1 MAAGTPGRER
11 RGASPARWQ
20 LPDVDE
26 QALALARAVRV
37 ATAILRE
44 GGRSRWS
51 AVLEPLAEPLEDGDL
66 REMAA
71 AASRVRAA
79 FGVGESVAEALPDE
93 EARALRDGADALQ
106 RALARHEAR
115 VARDVPREVPGEGR

>member
-1 MAAGTPGRER
+1 VAAGTPGRDR
-11 RGASPARWQ
+11 RGTSPARWQ
-20 LPDVDE
+20 VPDVDE
-26 QALALARAVRV
+26 RALALARAVRV
-37 ATAILRE
+37 ATATLRE
-44 GGRSRWS
+44 AGRSRWT

-66 REMAA
+66 TAMAA

-93 EARALRDGADALQ
+93 EVLALRDGADALQ

-115 VARDVPREVPGEGR
+115 AAREVPGPGR

>member
-1 MAAGTPGRER
+1 VTSGTSGRDR
-11 RGASPARWQ
+11 RGSSPARWQ
-20 LPDVDE
+20 IPDVDE
-26 QALALARAVRV
+26 KALALARMVRT
-37 ATAILRE
+37 ATATLRAA
-44 GGRSRWS
+44 GRSRWI

-66 REMAA
+66 KAMAG

-93 EARALRDGADALQ
+93 EALALRDRADDLQ

-115 VARDVPREVPGEGR
+115 TARDVPGGGR

>member
-1 MAAGTPGRER
+1 VTAGTPR
-11 RGASPARWQ
+11 RDRKGASPARWQ
-20 LPDVDE
+20 VPDVDE
-26 QALALARAVRV
+26 TALALARAVRV
-37 ATAILRE
+37 ATATLRDA
-44 GGRSRWS
+44 GRSRWT

-66 REMAA
+66 RDMAA

-93 EARALRDGADALQ
+93 EALALRDGADALQ

-115 VARDVPREVPGEGR
+115 AAREVPGGRR

>member
-1 MAAGTPGRER
+1 MAGRDR

-20 LPDVDE
+20 VPDVDE
-26 QALALARAVRV
+26 KALALARAVRS
-37 ATAILRE
+37 ATATLRTA
-44 GGRSRWS
+44 GRSRWT

-66 REMAA
+66 RAMAA

-93 EARALRDGADALQ
+93 EALALRDGADALQ

-115 VARDVPREVPGEGR
+115 AAREVPGGSR

>member
-1 MAAGTPGRER
+1 MTEAPGRDPR
-11 RGASPARWQ
+11 AASLPRWQ
-20 LPDVDE
+20 VPDIDE
-26 QALALARAVRV
+26 MALALARAVRI
-37 ATAILRE
+37 ATATLRE
-44 GGRSRWS
+44 AGRSRWS
-51 AVLEPLAEPLEDGDL
+51 ALLEPLAEPLEDGDL
-66 REMAA
+66 RTVAA

-115 VARDVPREVPGEGR
+115 VARDVQREVAGGGR

>member
-1 MAAGTPGRER
+1 MPGRDR

-20 LPDVDE
+20 VPDVDE
-26 QALALARAVRV
+26 KALALARAVRS
-37 ATAILRE
+37 ATATLRTA
-44 GGRSRWS
+44 GRSRWT

-66 REMAA
+66 RAMAA

-93 EARALRDGADALQ
+93 EALALRDGADALQ

-115 VARDVPREVPGEGR
+115 AAREVPGGSR

>member
-1 MAAGTPGRER
+1 
-11 RGASPARWQ
+11 
-20 LPDVDE
+20 VDE
-26 QALALARAVRV
+26 KALALARAVRI
-37 ATAILRE
+37 ATAIVQAA
-44 GGRSRWS
+44 GRSRWT

-66 REMAA
+66 DAMAA

-93 EARALRDGADALQ
+93 EALALRDGADALQ

-115 VARDVPREVPGEGR
+115 TAREVPGGSR